1 MMKRYN
7 KIFVIA
13 CLFMFASWA
22 QAQQVN
28 TLYFLENA
36 PMRHTI
42 NPAFQPVSKVYITL
56 PAIGYTSFWAG
67 NNAFN
72 MGRLVFNDPITNQT
86 ITALHPNAQGNLW
99 KQLPKTTLVSADAYV
114 NLLGFGFR
122 IKDSGYFH
130 FNLAERIDAHV
141 GIPNQLFGLVFGES
155 LTNVDLSALNVSAS
169 VYTEL
174 ALGYSHFIND
184 QWTVG
189 GKVKLLSGQA
199 YADGRLDNLM
209 LHSSPKEAYLR
220 GEGELAFAGLI
231 NGATLPDF
239 SGMAVA
245 DYLQLIKPTELGAAF
260 DLGFTYKPIENLQIT
275 ASVTDLGF
283 IHWKNASSGRMY
295 IDTTFNGIGDFTY
308 SDYVQDGVFQLDSLL
323 SYAGNTLVG
332 YADALH
338 VEPLVSDKFTR
349 MITANLNVGID
360 ANFWKNRVGVGVY
373 SRTRFYNQHITEE
386 VTLGAAFRPCNWFN
400 LAASYSFINGHGG
413 NLGAAMSFAFYDGIM
428 FTVAAD
434 YIPMIYAK
442 ADANDM
448 VIPIPYKTSG
458 VNLSFGMAIVAG
470 TNHRDKKVK
479 LRDSDRDGVKDPF
492 DLCPNTPRR
501 VKVDMVGCPLDSDGD
516 GIPDYMDKCE
526 ATPAAAYGMVD
537 SVGCPVD
544 TDMDG
549 VPDYLDLCPETT
561 EEERPFVNSYGCPS
575 DSDGDGVTDNIDECP
590 DTPEEARGYVD
601 SVGCLLDRDGDFV
614 PDYLDQCPDTPG
626 SWKNMGC
633 PEIKQELTK
642 AVEEAMEGVYF
653 DTGKSTIKKQSYKAL
668 DELAKVLKQ
677 NPNHRL
683 HIHGHTDNVGSYKLN
698 KDLSLRRAYA
708 VRNYLRK
715 KGVADSSMIVEG
727 FAYNKPVASNS
738 TASGRAK
745 NRRVELTITYQE

>member
-1 MMKRYN
+1 
-7 KIFVIA
+7 
-13 CLFMFASWA
+13 
-22 QAQQVN
+22 
-28 TLYFLENA
+28 
-36 PMRHTI
+36 
-42 NPAFQPVSKVYITL
+42 
-56 PAIGYTSFWAG
+56 
-67 NNAFN
+67 
-72 MGRLVFNDPITNQT
+72 
-86 ITALHPNAQGNLW
+86 
-99 KQLPKTTLVSADAYV
+99 
-114 NLLGFGFR
+114 
-122 IKDSGYFH
+122 
-130 FNLAERIDAHV
+130 
-141 GIPNQLFGLVFGES
+141 
-155 LTNVDLSALNVSAS
+155 
-169 VYTEL
+169 
-174 ALGYSHFIND
+174 
-184 QWTVG
+184 
-189 GKVKLLSGQA
+189 
-199 YADGRLDNLM
+199 
-209 LHSSPKEAYLR
+209 
-220 GEGELAFAGLI
+220 
-231 NGATLPDF
+231 
-239 SGMAVA
+239 
-245 DYLQLIKPTELGAAF
+245 
-260 DLGFTYKPIENLQIT
+260 
-275 ASVTDLGF
+275 
-283 IHWKNASSGRMY
+283 
-295 IDTTFNGIGDFTY
+295 
-308 SDYVQDGVFQLDSLL
+308 
-323 SYAGNTLVG
+323 
-332 YADALH
+332 
-338 VEPLVSDKFTR
+338 
-349 MITANLNVGID
+349 
-360 ANFWKNRVGVGVY
+360 
-373 SRTRFYNQHITEE
+373 
-386 VTLGAAFRPCNWFN
+386 
-400 LAASYSFINGHGG
+400 
-413 NLGAAMSFAFYDGIM
+413 M

-516 GIPDYMDKCE
+516 GVPDYMDKCE

-601 SVGCLLDRDGDFV
+601 SVGCLLDRDGDLV